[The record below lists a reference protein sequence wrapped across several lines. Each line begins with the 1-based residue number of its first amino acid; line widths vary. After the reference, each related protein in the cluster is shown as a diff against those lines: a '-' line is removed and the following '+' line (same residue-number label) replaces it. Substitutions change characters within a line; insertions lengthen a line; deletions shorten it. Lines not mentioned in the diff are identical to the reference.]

1 MIKYYLA
8 YLKDISRKIVADSGF
23 EKALLDKS
31 RTNKSFAFQKTNNKL
46 SFTEKDELYPRIKN
60 IEDYLS
66 KNNDKKLFCGFGL
79 VAGTKGRQYAA
90 PIIYVECEIFKEDSS
105 YIIEFDFD
113 TNSFNYDLIT
123 SILNYSIT
131 ARYSVAD
138 DDVFNE
144 DFQKEVDIV
153 EKIENEIKVFDEV
166 ELLQEYANEIF
177 QLLQTKLQDFKS
189 IRRKNH
195 NDYSYSTEINLFNL
209 KPKKGRNS
217 KKEPEDKRPRKSIF
231 EEELVF
237 IDSAH
242 FFVNAIP
249 HQLSTYEALRQLIQE
264 IEKNKFQ
271 NKILEKML
279 TNVLTEQ
286 KIELKNNDETK
297 VEEILKKYI
306 PLSFSDSQIS
316 SIKNAFGSEISYI
329 QGPPGTGKSYTIGAI
344 VLCALFLNKK
354 VLLVSQKEPALDVIK
369 DKIEGYLT
377 ELKDDDFKGI
387 TYYKNTNKPE
397 LKSNISDLKKHG
409 NNQGKLNYQLNQL
422 SDAILQD
429 DSWIKNQLSQIE
441 DLERKLAANLQ
452 KEFEFKDT
460 HNEFIRSRDWFLNQ
474 RGVSKELRLNRAYNF
489 KTSGVNASSYTETL
503 ELVEKISYTTPTLA
517 SELFKHKFKTHI
529 NTHFDIDSNSIPD
542 ISLQQYCKDLIE
554 LHEKHVRSH
563 KIRDDIRLDNE
574 QIRSKLS
581 HLKIELNKR
590 QKLLLKR
597 RFRHTTLSKI
607 SLRENQNA
615 GLILENLDRLDK
627 LLYWKKPS
635 RIANQMAEINYN
647 LIVDVMPFWLA
658 EARYLGQV
666 LPMKAEM
673 FDLVIV
679 DESSQVNLAEILPAF
694 YRGKQIVIVGDHEQ
708 LGLDSTGVNFRL
720 SNRFD
725 NLIWEKNFSNL
736 GISFANATDKKLTVT
751 QCSILD
757 FVRSPYNNVS
767 IRTEM
772 LKEHFRSMPALAKY
786 TNANFYDGVLRIM
799 TETPDK
805 IATDCFQ
812 VIQVKGER
820 EKQNKTIIPE
830 AEKVIEIIRQLTDK
844 SFEQNLF
851 NEKVEL
857 NIPNFDSEKFSIGV
871 ISLMTNQR
879 ELIADLIEEHIK
891 SDIIE
896 KHNIEV
902 WTPQSAQG
910 NERDIIILSL
920 CLDFSCNG
928 MGNYHKNPRLLN
940 VATSRAK
947 KFTIVVHSG
956 FQTDKYPQLGK
967 YLNLTANRPEWT
979 LNRAA
984 YESEFEIKVYE
995 QLREYVESRQDE
1007 ADLRIFNQVETC
1019 GQKRLDFVVFNQ
1031 TNQKAVAVEVD
1042 GSFHYQENG
1051 LSKQYSEEH
1060 TERIDILKRAGW
1072 NVINTPYYKWYRNGW
1087 LCDTNHPTF
1096 QKEIDKIID
1105 ELDYYLL

>member
-1 MIKYYLA
+1 MIKNYLA
-8 YLKDISRKIVADSGF
+8 YLRDISRKIVADSGF

-31 RTNKSFAFQKTNNKL
+31 RANKAFAFQRFNNKL
-46 SFTEKDELYPRIKN
+46 SFTDKDELYPRIKN

-90 PIIYVECEIFKEDSS
+90 PIVYVECEIFKEDNT
-105 YIIEFDFD
+105 YIIEFDYE
-113 TNSFNYDLIT
+113 TSSFNYDLIT

-144 DFQKEVDIV
+144 DFQREVDIV
-153 EKIENEIKVFDEV
+153 EKIENEIKIFDDV
-166 ELLQEYANEIF
+166 ELLLEYSKEIF
-177 QLLQTKLQDFKS
+177 QLLQDKLADFQTIKHQS
-189 IRRKNH
+189 S
-195 NDYSYSTEINLFNL
+195 DYSYATEIALFNS
-209 KPKKGRNS
+209 KPKKARNA
-217 KKEPEDKRPRKSIF
+217 KKEPEDKRLRKSIF
-231 EEELVF
+231 EEDLVF
-237 IDSAH
+237 VDCAH

-249 HQLSTYEALRQLIQE
+249 HQLSTYEALRQLIEE

-271 NKILEKML
+271 NRILEKML

-286 KIELKNNDETK
+286 KVELKNNDEIK
-297 VEEILKKYI
+297 IEDILKKYI

-316 SIKNAFGSEISYI
+316 SIKNAFGSDISYI

-344 VLCALFLNKK
+344 VLCALYQNKK
-354 VLLVSQKEPALDVIK
+354 ILLVSQKEPALDVIK

-377 ELKDDDFKGI
+377 ELNDDDFKGI
-387 TYYKNTNKPE
+387 NYYKNTNKPE
-397 LKSNISDLKKHG
+397 LRNNISNLRKHG
-409 NNQGKLNYQLNQL
+409 NNQGKLNYQLKQL
-422 SDAILQD
+422 SEAITED
-429 DSWIKNQLSQIE
+429 ENWIKSQLNQIA
-441 DLERKLAANLQ
+441 DLEKKLRENLQ

-460 HNEFIRSRDWFLNQ
+460 HNEFLRSRDWFLNQ
-474 RGVSKELRLNRAYNF
+474 RGVSKELRLTQSYNF
-489 KTSGVNASSYTETL
+489 KTSGVSSSSYSETL
-503 ELVEKISYTTPTLA
+503 ELIDKISNTTPTLA
-517 SELFKHKFKTHI
+517 TELFKHKFKTHI
-529 NTHFDIDSNSIPD
+529 NSYFEIQAENIPD
-542 ISLQQYCKDLIE
+542 ISLYQYCKDLIE
-554 LHEKHVRSH
+554 LHDKHVTSH
-563 KIRDDIRLDNE
+563 KIRDGIRLDNE

-581 HLKIELNKR
+581 HLKTELSKR

-597 RFRHTTLSKI
+597 KFRFSTLSKL
-607 SLRENQNA
+607 SLKENQNA
-615 GLILENLDRLDK
+615 GLVLENLDRLDK

-694 YRGKQIVIVGDHEQ
+694 YRGKQIIIVGDHEQ

-725 NLIWEKNFSNL
+725 NLIWEKNFSGM
-736 GISFANATDKKLTVT
+736 GISFASATDKKLTVT

-772 LKEHFRSMPALAKY
+772 LKEHFRSMPGLAKF

-805 IATDCFQ
+805 ISKDCFQ

-820 EKQNKTIIPE
+820 DKLNKTIIPE
-830 AEKVIEIIRQLTDK
+830 AEKVIAVIKQLTEK
-844 SFEQNLF
+844 EVEPSLF
-851 NEKVEL
+851 NEQMEL
-857 NIPNFDSEKFSIGV
+857 KIPPLNDDKFSIGV

-879 ELIADLIEEHIK
+879 ELIEDLIEEQLRT
-891 SDIIE
+891 DIID
-896 KHNIEV
+896 KHNIAV

-910 NERDIIILSL
+910 NERDIIILSI
-920 CLDFSCNG
+920 CLDGDSSG
-928 MGNYHKNPRLLN
+928 KGNYHKNPRLLN

-947 KFTIVVHSG
+947 KFTIVIHSG
-956 FQTDKYPQLGK
+956 FQPDKYPQLGK
-967 YLNLTANRPEWT
+967 YLNLTANRPEWA
-979 LNRAA
+979 LNHSA
-984 YESEFEIKVYE
+984 YESEFEIKVYD
-995 QLREYVESRQDE
+995 QLREYVDKKQEE

-1042 GSFHYQENG
+1042 GSYHYQENG

-1096 QKEIDKIID
+1096 QKEIERIIE

>member
-1 MIKYYLA
+1 MIKNYLA

-31 RTNKSFAFQKTNNKL
+31 RTNKAFAFQKFNNKV
-46 SFTEKDELYPRIKN
+46 SFTDKDELFPRIKN
-60 IEDYLS
+60 IEEYLS

-79 VAGTKGRQYAA
+79 IAGTKGRQYAA
-90 PIIYVECEIFKEDSS
+90 PIVYVECEIFKEDLQ

-113 TNSFNYDLIT
+113 TSSFNYDLIT

-153 EKIENEIKVFDEV
+153 EKIENEIKVFDEID
-166 ELLQEYANEIF
+166 LLQEYSNEIF
-177 QLLQTKLQDFKS
+177 QLLQEKLTDFQS
-189 IRRKNH
+189 IKH
-195 NDYSYSTEINLFNL
+195 HSKEYTYATEIALFNS
-209 KPKKGRNS
+209 KPKKARNA

-231 EEELVF
+231 EEGLVF
-237 IDSAH
+237 IEGAH
-242 FFVNAIP
+242 FFVNSIP

-264 IEKNKFQ
+264 IEKNRFQ
-271 NKILEKML
+271 NRILEKML

-286 KIELKNNDETK
+286 KVELRSNDEIN
-297 VEEILKKYI
+297 VENILKKFI

-344 VLCALFLNKK
+344 VLCSLFLNKK

-369 DKIEGYLT
+369 DKIEGFLT

-397 LKSNISDLKKHG
+397 LRSNISNLRKHG

-422 SDAILQD
+422 SDAINQD
-429 DSWIKNQLSQIE
+429 EDWIKSQHIQID
-441 DLERKLAANLQ
+441 DLEKKLSENLQ

-460 HNEFIRSRDWFLNQ
+460 HNEFLRSRDWFLNQ
-474 RGVSKELRLNRAYNF
+474 RGVSKELRLSKSYNF
-489 KTSGVNASSYTETL
+489 KTSGINASSYSETL
-503 ELVEKISYTTPTLA
+503 ELIDRISNETPTLA
-517 SELFKHKFKTHI
+517 TELFKYKFKNHI
-529 NTHFDIDSNSIPD
+529 NTHFEIQSEIIPD
-542 ISLQQYCKDLIE
+542 VSLYQYCKDLIE
-554 LHEKHVRSH
+554 LHDKHVKSH
-563 KIRDDIRLDNE
+563 KIREGIRLDNE

-581 HLKIELNKR
+581 HLKTELAKR

-597 RFRHTTLSKI
+597 RFRLTTLSKL
-607 SLRENQNA
+607 SLKENPNA
-615 GLILENLDRLDK
+615 GALLENLDRLDK

-635 RIANQMAEINYN
+635 RIAAQMAEINYN

-725 NLIWEKNFSNL
+725 NLIWEKNFSKL
-736 GISFANATDKKLTVT
+736 GVSFSAATDKKLTVT

-757 FVRSPYNNVS
+757 FVRSPYTNVS

-786 TNANFYDGVLRIM
+786 TNSNFYDGVLRIM

-805 IATDCFQ
+805 ISKDCFQ

-820 EKQNKTIIPE
+820 ETQNKTIIPE
-830 AEKVIEIIRQLTDK
+830 AEKVIAIIKQLTGK
-844 SFEQNLF
+844 NVEQSLF
-851 NEKVEL
+851 DEKIEL
-857 NIPNFDSEKFSIGV
+857 NIPNLDDGNFSIGV
-871 ISLMTNQR
+871 ISLMTNQK
-879 ELIADLIEEHIK
+879 ELISDLIEEQLRT
-891 SDIIE
+891 DIIE

-920 CLDFSCNG
+920 CLDLKCNG

-967 YLNLTANRPEWT
+967 YLNLTANRLEWT
-979 LNRAA
+979 LNHAA

-1007 ADLRIFNQVETC
+1007 ADLRIYNQVETC
-1019 GQKRLDFVVFNQ
+1019 GQKRLDFVVFNK
-1031 TNQKAVAVEVD
+1031 TNQKAVAIEVD
-1042 GSFHYQENG
+1042 GSYHYQENG
-1051 LSKQYSEEH
+1051 LSKQYSAEH

-1096 QKEIDKIID
+1096 QKEIDRIID
-1105 ELDYYLL
+1105 ELDFYVL

>member
-1 MIKYYLA
+1 MIKNYLA
-8 YLKDISRKIVADSGF
+8 YLKDISRKIVSDSGF

-31 RTNKSFAFQKTNNKL
+31 RTNKAFTFQKNTNKL
-46 SFTEKDELYPRIKN
+46 KFTNKDELYSKIKN

-90 PIIYVECEIFKEDSS
+90 PLIYLECEIFKDDDTF
-105 YIIEFDFD
+105 IIEFDFD

-131 ARYSVAD
+131 AKYNVAD
-138 DDVFNE
+138 DEVFNE
-144 DFQKEVDIV
+144 DFQKEIDIV
-153 EKIENEIKVFDEV
+153 EKIENEIRNFDKIN
-166 ELLQEYANEIF
+166 LLQDFSKEIF
-177 QLLQTKLQDFKS
+177 QLLQDKLVDFES
-189 IRRKNH
+189 INSQKKG
-195 NDYSYSTEINLFNL
+195 YSFTTEIDLFNS
-209 KPKKGRNS
+209 KPKKSRTA
-217 KKEPEDKRPRKSIF
+217 KKEPEDKRTRKSIF
-231 EEELVF
+231 EEDLVF
-237 IDSAH
+237 FECAH
-242 FFVNAIP
+242 FFVNNIP
-249 HQLSTYEALRQLIQE
+249 HQLSTYEALRKLIQE

-271 NKILEKML
+271 NRILEKML

-286 KIELKNNDETK
+286 KVVLNNNDEIK
-297 VEEILKKYI
+297 IEELLKKYI
-306 PLSFSDSQIS
+306 PLAFSDSQIS

-369 DKIEGYLT
+369 EKIEGYLT

-397 LKSNISDLKKHG
+397 LRTNISNLRKYA
-409 NNQGKLNYQLNQL
+409 NNQRKLSYQLNQL
-422 SDAILQD
+422 SDTINQD
-429 DSWIKNQLSQIE
+429 ETWLKNQFSEIDNLEKKLSH
-441 DLERKLAANLQ
+441 NLQ

-460 HNEFIRSRDWFLNQ
+460 HNEFIRSRDWFLGQ
-474 RGVSKELRLNRAYNF
+474 RGISKELSLNNSYNF
-489 KTSGVNASSYTETL
+489 KTSGVTSSSYSDIL
-503 ELVEKISYTTPTLA
+503 ELIEKIVNTTPTLA
-517 SELFKHKFKTHI
+517 TELYKHKFKKHI
-529 NTHFDIDSNSIPD
+529 KEQFEIQTENIPD
-542 ISLQQYCKDLIE
+542 TSLHQYCKDLIE
-554 LHEKHVRSH
+554 LHDKHVKSH
-563 KIRDDIRLDNE
+563 KIRDGIRLDNE

-581 HLKIELNKR
+581 HLKSELVKR
-590 QKLLLKR
+590 QKLHLKR
-597 RFRHTTLSKI
+597 KFRYLTLSKFSI
-607 SLRENQNA
+607 KDNQNA
-615 GLILENLDRLDK
+615 SLIDENLDRLDK

-635 RIANQMAEINYN
+635 KIANQMAEINYN
-647 LIVDVMPFWLA
+647 LILDVMPFWLA

-694 YRGKQIVIVGDHEQ
+694 YRGKQIVVVGDHEQ

-725 NLIWEKNFSNL
+725 NLIWEKNFSKL
-736 GISFANATDKKLTVT
+736 GISFASATDKKLTVT

-772 LKEHFRSMPALAKY
+772 LKEHFRSMPSLAKY
-786 TNANFYDGVLRIM
+786 TNSNFYDGVLRIM

-805 IATDCFQ
+805 ISKDCFQ

-820 EKQNKTIIPE
+820 EKHNKTIVTE
-830 AEKVIEIIRQLTDK
+830 AEKVISIIRQLTEK
-844 SFEQNLF
+844 KLEQSLF
-851 NEKVEL
+851 NESIEL
-857 NIPNFDSEKFSIGV
+857 NIPNLDNEKFTIGV
-871 ISLMTNQR
+871 IALMTNQR
-879 ELIADLIEEHIK
+879 ELIDDLIEEQIRT
-891 SDIIE
+891 DIIDN
-896 KHNIEV
+896 HNIEV

-920 CLDFSCNG
+920 CLDFNCNG

-956 FQTDKYPQLGK
+956 FHTDKYPQLGK
-967 YLNLTANRPEWT
+967 YLNLTANRQEWSM
-979 LNRAA
+979 NHSA
-984 YESEFEIKVYE
+984 YDSEFEIKVYE
-995 QLREYVESRQDE
+995 QLKEYIHIRRGNE
-1007 ADLRIFNQVETC
+1007 DLRIFNQVETC

-1042 GSFHYQENG
+1042 GSYHYQENG
-1051 LSKQYSEEH
+1051 MSKQYSIEH

-1072 NVINTPYYKWYRNGW
+1072 NIINTPYYKWYKNGW
-1087 LCDTNHPTF
+1087 LSETNHPIF
-1096 QKEIDKIID
+1096 QKEIGRIID

>member
-1 MIKYYLA
+1 MIRNYLA
-8 YLKDISRKIVADSGF
+8 YLRDISRKIVADSGF

-31 RTNKSFAFQKTNNKL
+31 RTNKAFAFQKFNNKL
-46 SFTEKDELYPRIKN
+46 SFTDKDELYPRIKN

-90 PIIYVECEIFKEDSS
+90 PIVYVECEIFKEDNS
-105 YIIEFDFD
+105 YIIEFDYE

-131 ARYSVAD
+131 ARYSVSD

-153 EKIENEIKVFDEV
+153 EKIENEIKIFDDV
-166 ELLQEYANEIF
+166 DLLQEYSMEIF
-177 QLLQTKLQDFKS
+177 ELLQDKLVDFKNIEYHS
-189 IRRKNH
+189 SE
-195 NDYSYSTEINLFNL
+195 YTYATEISLFNA
-209 KPKKGRNS
+209 KPRKARNA

-231 EEELVF
+231 EEDLVF
-237 IDSAH
+237 VECAH

-264 IEKNKFQ
+264 VEKNKFQ
-271 NKILEKML
+271 NRILEKML

-286 KIELKNNDETK
+286 KVELNNNDNIKIEN
-297 VEEILKKYI
+297 ILKQYI

-316 SIKNAFGSEISYI
+316 SIKNAFCSEISYI

-344 VLCALFLNKK
+344 VLCALYLNKK

-369 DKIEGYLT
+369 DKIEGFLT

-387 TYYKNTNKPE
+387 TYYKNTNRPE
-397 LKSNISDLKKHG
+397 LRNNISNLRKHG

-422 SDAILQD
+422 SDAISQD
-429 DSWIKNQLSQIE
+429 EKWIKSQLTQI
-441 DLERKLAANLQ
+441 DDFERKLRDNLQ

-460 HNEFIRSRDWFLNQ
+460 HNEFLRSRDWFLSQ
-474 RGVSKELRLNRAYNF
+474 RGVAKELRLNKSYNF
-489 KTSGVNASSYTETL
+489 KTSGVAASSYTETL
-503 ELVEKISYTTPTLA
+503 EFIDKISNTTPTLA
-517 SELFKHKFKTHI
+517 TELFKHKFKTHI
-529 NTHFDIDSNSIPD
+529 NSYFEIQTENIPD
-542 ISLQQYCKDLIE
+542 ISLYQYCKDLIE
-554 LHEKHVRSH
+554 LHDKHVISH
-563 KIRDDIRLDNE
+563 KIRDGIRLDNE

-581 HLKIELNKR
+581 HLKTELSKR

-597 RFRHTTLSKI
+597 KFRFSTLSKL
-607 SLRENQNA
+607 SLKENRDA
-615 GLILENLDRLDK
+615 SLVLENLDKLDK
-627 LLYWKKPS
+627 MLYWKKPS
-635 RIANQMAEINYN
+635 RIASQMADIDYN
-647 LIVDVMPFWLA
+647 LIVEVMPFWLA

-673 FDLVIV
+673 YDLVIV

-725 NLIWEKNFSNL
+725 NLIWEKNFPNT
-736 GISFANATDKKLTVT
+736 GISFASATDKKLTVT

-805 IATDCFQ
+805 IARDCFQ
-812 VIQVKGER
+812 VIQVSGER
-820 EKQNKTIIPE
+820 DKLNKTIIPE
-830 AEKVIEIIRQLTDK
+830 AEKVIAIIKQLTVNNLEH
-844 SFEQNLF
+844 SLF
-851 NEKVEL
+851 NEKIEL
-857 NIPNFDSEKFSIGV
+857 NIPELDSENFSIGV

-879 ELIADLIEEHIK
+879 QLIEDLIEEQLR
-891 SDIIE
+891 SDIIDR
-896 KHNIEV
+896 HNIEV

-910 NERDIIILSL
+910 NERDIIILSI
-920 CLDFSCNG
+920 CLDAESSG
-928 MGNYHKNPRLLN
+928 KGNYHKNPRLLN

-956 FQTDKYPQLGK
+956 FQPEKYPQLGK

-979 LNRAA
+979 LNHSA
-984 YESEFEIKVYE
+984 YESEFEMKVYE
-995 QLREYVESRQDE
+995 HLKVYVVSKQEE
-1007 ADLRIFNQVETC
+1007 ADLRIYNQVETC
-1019 GQKRLDFVVFNQ
+1019 GQKRLDFVIFNQ
-1031 TNQKAVAVEVD
+1031 TNQKAVAIEVD
-1042 GSFHYQENG
+1042 GSYHYQENG
-1051 LSKQYSEEH
+1051 LSKQYSAEH
-1060 TERIDILKRAGW
+1060 TERIDVLKRAGW
-1072 NVINTPYYKWYRNGW
+1072 SVINTPYYKWYRNGW

-1096 QKEIDKIID
+1096 QKELDRIKD
-1105 ELDYYLL
+1105 ELDYYLLL